1 VLPRRSGAGRAAA
14 QFRCDTWL
22 PLSAPDCL
30 PAVASSDLPGAPVAA
45 GICTP
50 RVGLWTQW
58 RTGQDVG
65 SISSGSGSD
74 SLSLSLCASPLSARE
89 CDDDVVDQCSW
100 TLGHAVDRERLA
112 RLLWDRQ
119 SEARHSLRSCLL
131 KLRQALGPS
140 AALHLV
146 TDHNVC
152 RLQNVLVDLD
162 CFKRLSRSRD
172 QSEMQAAVDLYRGE
186 FLAGFDI
193 GGDPFKEWMAVE
205 RNRTLTEVCNLV
217 LRLATDQSRAGNH
230 DAAIRSGRRLLMLDP
245 LFELGQRALI
255 GAYARAGRR
264 AEALR
269 QYKSCAETLERELGV
284 APDGETQALV
294 EAILRTDRAG
304 KQRSRQLTSQ
314 VDQFRVRG
322 A

>member
-1 VLPRRSGAGRAAA
+1 MTLSISVLGPLVTESDRGRFEKLPKKALAVLALLAA
-14 QFRCDTWL
+14 Q
-22 PLSAPDCL
+22 
-30 PAVASSDLPGAPVAA
+30 
-45 GICTP
+45 
-50 RVGLWTQW
+50 
-58 RTGQDVG
+58 
-65 SISSGSGSD
+65 
-74 SLSLSLCASPLSARE
+74 E
-89 CDDDVVDQCSW
+89 
-100 TLGHAVDRERLA
+100 GHAVNRERLA

-131 KLRQALGPS
+131 KLRQALGSS

-146 TDHNVC
+146 ADQNMC

-162 CFKRLSRSRD
+162 CFKQLSHSRD
-172 QSEMQAAVDLYRGE
+172 QSEMQAAADLYRGE

-193 GGDPFKEWMAVE
+193 GAEPFKEWMAVE
-205 RNRTLTEVCNLV
+205 RYRTLTVVCNLV

>member
-1 VLPRRSGAGRAAA
+1 MTLSISVLGPLVTESDKGRFEKLPKKALAVLAFLAA
-14 QFRCDTWL
+14 Q
-22 PLSAPDCL
+22 
-30 PAVASSDLPGAPVAA
+30 
-45 GICTP
+45 
-50 RVGLWTQW
+50 
-58 RTGQDVG
+58 
-65 SISSGSGSD
+65 
-74 SLSLSLCASPLSARE
+74 E
-89 CDDDVVDQCSW
+89 
-100 TLGHAVDRERLA
+100 GHAIDRERIA

-146 TDHNVC
+146 TDHNMC

-162 CFKRLSRSRD
+162 CFKRLSHSRD

-193 GGDPFKEWMAVE
+193 GAEPFKEWMAVE
-205 RNRTLTEVCNLV
+205 RNRTLTVVCNLV

-230 DAAIRSGRRLLMLDP
+230 DAAIRFGRHLLTLDP

-264 AEALR
+264 VEALR
-269 QYKSCAETLERELGV
+269 QYKSCAATLKRELGV

-314 VDQFRVRG
+314 IDRFRVRG